1 MPASYP
7 IKFTC
12 QLLLSVFLLLIPV
25 LVFAQS
31 GYDVSGVVTGEK
43 GEPVKSATVFIGG
56 SERVTHTGEDG
67 RFVFNNV
74 PQGTFQ
80 LSVQVLGYSPLTRNI
95 IVKSAPV
102 NVDLQLSVKSIVLE
116 GVQIG
121 KKSAWAYNFKIF
133 KDNFLGESANA
144 RQCVIVNPKVINF
157 STKKGLLLADADDFL
172 IIENKHLGYRLRYQL
187 EDFGYNSVEDIAL
200 YHGECTFEDLDGT
213 DEQKKEWAKN
223 RLDTYKGSF
232 THFLRSVYSNKV
244 LENGFIT
251 RPLYGYGSE
260 RINPDIEDRDKLV
273 INDSQVKFD
282 SLVASI
288 DTNFKSFKFKQL
300 YVLYDPQKARTFFA
314 NASNK
319 TKTVIIDNKAT
330 VLKLASGGAVIDRKG
345 SYTDYRDFFI
355 YGNWAKARV
364 ADQLPVEY
372 QPPFIPLGQKDYPT
386 DKLVAKLQKW
396 RDSIPQEKL
405 YLQLDKP
412 CYAHSD
418 TVWFKGYLTIGSRH
432 ERSALSGAVYVDLIG
447 QQNEV
452 INELKLPV
460 VSGMMT
466 GNFVL
471 DDTLKDGRYRI
482 RAFTRWMRN
491 AGEDYFFDQAINVGN
506 PDKTDMQKDKNND
519 LQKTDV
525 QFFPEGGS
533 LVNGLS
539 SRVGFKAVGV
549 NGLGQMISGKVT
561 DNDHKEVAD
570 IVTLRAGMGNF
581 LLKPLSGKT
590 YTANIS
596 FADGSTKSVPLPA
609 ALNDGYVL
617 NVYQPNRDSILVRV
631 RASATLQSS
640 TIYLVVHSS
649 GEIISAL
656 PIVFS
661 GAVSSVWL
669 DKRAFPSGIAQFTIF
684 NANNE
689 PLNERIAFIKTDDH
703 MKLTVKAD
711 KTTYKSR
718 EHAQLNLDANDSD
731 DKPTFGNFAVT
742 VTDESKVPVDENS
755 ESTIFSNLLLKSD
768 LKGYVEKPNY
778 YFTADTDTVN
788 IALDNLMLTQ
798 GYRRFEWKLLDS
810 MVNVKPAFAAES
822 LGSTVSGLVTTLSH
836 QPLANANVLIAS
848 VKAGFKRD
856 TVTDVNG
863 RFKFDKMFIG
873 DSLKFAVQ
881 ALDAKGSDKVIIALD
896 SIAQIKLDG
905 NGKVNKII
913 AASNAYPKND
923 DEDRQTIVSLKGNTL
938 LKQVNIKTQET
949 KKADKTIAP
958 QSTFQVPE
966 QGADQTIIIANP
978 ESYID
983 LTRALEA
990 NLPGIRIDIDEN
1002 GYNELVSTRPSN
1014 SLLNANSNA
1023 NKNQGKEIGLIV
1035 NGRKITSKGELDEIL
1050 EGSILPEDI
1059 AKIEIVRTN
1068 VAVMNYLHSPD
1079 EPGGGYAGY
1088 VLLFTKLV
1096 SSKRQYN
1103 PNMVNI
1109 TPRGF
1114 NKVRNFYSP
1123 HYDHPEDSNNKPDQ
1137 RTTIY
1142 WKPYL
1147 NTDATGKATFDFYNA
1162 DGPATYRVVI
1172 EGISAAGEL
1181 GRQVYTY
1188 KVE

>member
-1 MPASYP
+1 M
-7 IKFTC
+7 F
-12 QLLLSVFLLLIPV
+12 IPV
-25 LVFAQS
+25 VVFAQS

-67 RFVFNNV
+67 RFIFSNV

-95 IVKSAPV
+95 IVKAAPL
-102 NVDLQLSVKSIVLE
+102 NVDLQLSVKSIVLQ

-121 KKSAWAYNFKIF
+121 KKSAWAINFKIF
-133 KDNFLGESANA
+133 KENFLGESANA

-172 IIENKHLGYRLRYQL
+172 IIENKRLGYRLRYQL

-244 LENGFIT
+244 LENGFIA

-260 RINPDIEDRDKLV
+260 RVNPDIEDRDKLV
-273 INDSQVKFD
+273 INDTQVKFD

-288 DTNFKSFKFKQL
+288 DTSFKSFKFKQL
-300 YVLYDPQKARTFFA
+300 YVLYDPQKARAFFS

-330 VLKLASGGAVIDRKG
+330 VLKLASDAAVIDRKG

-355 YGNWAKARV
+355 YGNWAKARL

-418 TVWFKGYLTIGSRH
+418 TIWFKGYLTIGSRH
-432 ERSALSGAVYVDLIG
+432 ERSALSGAVYVDLID

-506 PDKTDMQKDKNND
+506 PDKTGMQKDKNSD
-519 LQKTDV
+519 LQKTDI

-539 SRVGFKAVGV
+539 SRVSFKSVGV
-549 NGLGQMISGKVT
+549 SGLGQVISGKVT

-570 IVTLRAGMGNF
+570 IVTLHAGMGSF

-590 YTANIS
+590 YTANIN
-596 FADGSTKSVPLPA
+596 FADGSTKSIALPT

-631 RASATLQSS
+631 RASATLQAS

-661 GAVSSVWL
+661 GAVSSIWL

-689 PLNERIAFIKTDDH
+689 PLNERKAFIKTDDH
-703 MKLTVKAD
+703 MKLTVKAT
-711 KTTYKSR
+711 KPAYKSR
-718 EHAQLNLDANDSD
+718 EHVQLNLDANDSD
-731 DKPTFGNFAVT
+731 DKPTFGNFSVT
-742 VTDESKVPVDENS
+742 VTDESKVLVDENS
-755 ESTIFSNLLLKSD
+755 ESTIFSNILLKSD
-768 LKGYVEKPNY
+768 LKGYIEKPNY

-798 GYRRFEWKLLDS
+798 GYRRFEWKLLDN
-810 MVNVKPAFAAES
+810 MNFKPAFAAEG

-836 QPLANANVLIAS
+836 QPLAKANVLIAS

-856 TVTDVNG
+856 TVTDANG

-881 ALDAKGSDKVIIALD
+881 ALDTKGSDKVIITLD

-905 NGKVNKII
+905 NNGKINKII
-913 AASNAYPKND
+913 TASSVYPKND
-923 DEDRQTIVSLKGNTL
+923 DEDRQTIVGLKGNTV
-938 LKQVNIKTQET
+938 LKQVNIKTQEI
-949 KKADKTIAP
+949 KKASKIIAP

-966 QGADQTIIIANP
+966 QGADQTITIANP

-990 NLPGIRIDIDEN
+990 NLPGIRVDIDEN

-1014 SLLNANSNA
+1014 SLLNASNNA
-1023 NKNQGKEIGLIV
+1023 NKNVGKEIGLIV

-1050 EGSILPEDI
+1050 QGSILPEDI

-1088 VLLFTKLV
+1088 VLLFTKLG

-1103 PNMVNI
+1103 PNMANI

-1114 NKVRNFYSP
+1114 NKVRTFYSP
-1123 HYDHPEDSNNKPDQ
+1123 HYDHPEVSNNQPDQ

-1162 DGPATYRVVI
+1162 DSPGKYRVVV
-1172 EGISAAGEL
+1172 EGISANGEL